1 VPSGAVFNPADRLPT
16 TVKETTLGLVG
27 MNHLNVD
34 RQGSAVGAYGNTPQT
49 IYETERETA
58 CSEYTGISGGASTR
72 AGIPLYNA
80 AYNQQLNVNK
90 TYPNRPNQG
99 NMSLLGTTT
108 NISVVKNDNDRNNN
122 RLWVPTNAPPQT
134 PSMEQYG
141 RMSMPQTY
149 DSAVAI
155 ERMDPA
161 ILDAFRQ
168 NPYTKSLNVY

>member
-1 VPSGAVFNPADRLPT
+1 
-16 TVKETTLGLVG
+16 
-27 MNHLNVD
+27 
-34 RQGSAVGAYGNTPQT
+34 
-49 IYETERETA
+49 
-58 CSEYTGISGGASTR
+58 
-72 AGIPLYNA
+72 
-80 AYNQQLNVNK
+80 
-90 TYPNRPNQG
+90 
-99 NMSLLGTTT
+99 MSLLGTTT

-168 NPYTKSLNVY
+168 NPYTKNLNVY